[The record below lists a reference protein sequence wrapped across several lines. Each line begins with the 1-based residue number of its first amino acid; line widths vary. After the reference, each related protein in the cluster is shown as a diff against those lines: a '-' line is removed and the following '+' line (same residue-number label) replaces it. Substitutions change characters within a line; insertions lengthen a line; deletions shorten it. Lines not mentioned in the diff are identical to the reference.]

1 MKMNN
6 YQMNFELS
14 RVIDFQKNFNSEL
27 MVSTLGN
34 LFDKKDLLNQ
44 NFYKHAN
51 FVITELF
58 FCWLESENQF
68 LSVSMSKRGYRSK
81 SRYNPSELSSYSIK
95 LIKHLKDANLI
106 DFQKG
111 FYDARTKKSRL
122 SRIRANQSVINFFR
136 KIKLKDLSKIDHEKR
151 EYVYFF
157 KDKNYAE
164 YKDNFK
170 THELRE
176 ILKVYNRIIKNN
188 FFDIPC
194 HFENQITRY
203 DNKAINLSILNSTL
217 NCCFYGK
224 LDEPYL
230 LNGCWWNKLHESNIM
245 KYKRNFIINNSY
257 TGYVDLLEFLPIFF
271 LKFFET
277 KINLIGSYSDDL
289 SYNEKCNL
297 ILKLVRSKNH
307 EFFKTSILREKKR
320 YGLGDFNN
328 ENLRKMLNLFL
339 KNHGYLSIYLKNKNI
354 NWDSFCSEIFIEL
367 LKTNLSMNNPIYLLK
382 DKIYFSVSHQK
393 NLISN
398 LVKIL
403 EKKFKVKEIS
413 IKIEL
418 CKEVKSNKNKLFSN
432 LLGVKDNVA
441 ERYIKNLKNFER
453 NIVNGS

>member
-1 MKMNN
+1 MNN

-14 RVIDFQKNFNSEL
+14 RVIDFQKNFNTEL
-27 MVSTLGN
+27 MMSTLGN
-34 LFDKKDLLNQ
+34 LFDKKILLNQ

-51 FVITELF
+51 FIITELF

-95 LIKHLKDANLI
+95 LIKYLKDASLI

-111 FYDARTKKSRL
+111 FYDTRTKRSRL

-136 KIKLKDLSKIDHEKR
+136 KIKFKSLSKIDHEKR

-157 KDKNYAE
+157 KDKNYTE

-176 ILKVYNRIIKNN
+176 ILKVYNKIIKKN

-194 HFENQITRY
+194 HYENQITRY

-217 NCCFYGK
+217 NCCFYNK

-230 LNGCWWNKLHESNIM
+230 LNGCWWNRLHESNII
-245 KYKRNFIINNSY
+245 KYKRNFIINNCD
-257 TGYVDLLEFLPIFF
+257 TGYVDLLQFLPIFF

-277 KINLIGSYSDDL
+277 KIDFTGAHSDYF
-289 SYNEKCNL
+289 SYNKKCNL
-297 ILKLVRSKNH
+297 ILKLLRSKNH
-307 EFFKTSILREKKR
+307 EFFKISILREKRR
-320 YGLGDFNN
+320 YGLGEYSNVK
-328 ENLRKMLNLFL
+328 LRKMLNSFL
-339 KNHGYLSIYLKNKNI
+339 KHYGYISLYLKNKNI
-354 NWDSFCSEIFIEL
+354 KWNSFCSEIFIEL
-367 LKTNLSMNNPIYLLK
+367 LKTNLSMNNPIYLLR
-382 DKIYFSVSHQK
+382 DKIYFSLTHQK

-403 EKKFKVKEIS
+403 EEKFKVKEIS

-418 CKEVKSNKNKLFSN
+418 CKEVKSNKNKFLSSLF
-432 LLGVKDNVA
+432 GDKDNVA
-441 ERYIKNLKNFER
+441 ERYTKNFKNFER

>member
-1 MKMNN
+1 MDN

-14 RVIDFQKNFNSEL
+14 RAIDFQKNLDTEL
-27 MVSTLGN
+27 MLKIVGE
-34 LFDKKDLLNQ
+34 LFDKKNLLNQ

-51 FVITELF
+51 FIITELF

-95 LIKHLKDANLI
+95 LIKYLKDANLI

-111 FYDARTKKSRL
+111 FYDTRTKRGRL
-122 SRIRANQSVINFFR
+122 SRIRANSSVINYFR
-136 KIKLKDLSKIDHEKR
+136 KIKLKNLSKIDHKKR

-157 KDKNYAE
+157 KDKNYSE
-164 YKDNFK
+164 YRDNFR

-176 ILKVYNRIIKNN
+176 ILKVYNKIIKKN

-194 HFENQITRY
+194 HHENQITRY
-203 DNKAINLSILNSTL
+203 DNKEINLSILNSTL
-217 NCCFYGK
+217 NCCFYDK
-224 LDEPYL
+224 LDEPYI

-245 KYKRNFIINNSY
+245 KYKRNFIINNSD
-257 TGYVDLLEFLPIFF
+257 TGYIDLLEFFPIFL

-277 KINLIGSYSDDL
+277 KIDLTSSYSDNF

-297 ILKLVRSKNH
+297 ILKLLRSKNH

-328 ENLRKMLNLFL
+328 ENLRKMLNLFIEQ
-339 KNHGYLSIYLKNKNI
+339 HGHLSIYLKDKNI

-367 LKTNLSMNNPIYLLK
+367 LKTNLNFDNPIYLLK

-393 NLISN
+393 SLISN

-403 EKKFKVKEIS
+403 EKKFKVREIS

-418 CKEVKSNKNKLFSN
+418 CKELKSNKSKFLNSFLR
-432 LLGVKDNVA
+432 VKENIA
-441 ERYIKNLKNFER
+441 GRYIKNLKNFER
-453 NIVNGS
+453 NIKNGS